1 MLTDS
6 GGCEI
11 IAVRVYREF
20 HPHNIACERPQERT
34 RTPEAFAVP
43 ATDDVA
49 VAVESYRDVQSPF
62 EVVPLMNPDEAPLLT
77 VRQAMS
83 LLAVGRTTLY
93 SMMNHRDV
101 AVVHVNGCT
110 RILRSSVEEYI
121 RRNTIPAAK
130 GT

>member
-1 MLTDS
+1 LPAKGLRS
-6 GGCEI
+6 E
-11 IAVRVYREF
+11 
-20 HPHNIACERPQERT
+20 H
-34 RTPEAFAVP
+34 RTPEAFVVL

-49 VAVESYRDVQSPF
+49 VAVESYREVQSLF
-62 EVVPLMNPDEAPLLT
+62 EVDPLMKPDEAPLLT

>member
-1 MLTDS
+1 VL
-6 GGCEI
+6 
-11 IAVRVYREF
+11 
-20 HPHNIACERPQERT
+20 
-34 RTPEAFAVP
+34 

-49 VAVESYRDVQSPF
+49 VAVESYCEVQSPF

-93 SMMNHRDV
+93 SMMNRRDV
-101 AVVHVNGCT
+101 AVVHVNSCT